1 MEILAYLSENGYA
14 HTSRTIQE
22 VSGMLLIQGGTVK
35 PITGPDLVNGQVLID
50 EGKIVAVGTNLD
62 VPEGTQ
68 VFNAEGCMITPGLID
83 AHTHIGLDEEA
94 IRWEG
99 ADYNEMSDP
108 VTPNMRG
115 IDGINPQDE
124 AFGLALRGGVTT
136 AITGP
141 GSANV
146 IGGTFTAIKLYGS
159 VVDDMIVKD
168 PVAMKAAFGENPKG
182 CYGQQGR
189 KAPVTRMGVAALLR
203 ETLDKTVRYAEEIEE
218 AEKDSTKKRPYD
230 AKLEAML
237 PVIRREIPLKCH
249 AHRAD
254 DMLTAIRIA
263 EEFNI
268 RLTLDHCTDGHLI
281 ADVLAKK
288 GYPVLVGPSLGNKS
302 KFELKNKTFATPGI
316 LYKAGLPVCII
327 TDAPV
332 IPLYHLPLCAGL
344 AVKEG
349 LPEDEAWRAI
359 TINPAKVAGIES
371 RVGSLEAGKD
381 ADIAIFCGNP
391 LRDIQAWALEVFVN
405 GKPVLH

>member
-1 MEILAYLSENGYA
+1 
-14 HTSRTIQE
+14 
-22 VSGMLLIQGGTVK
+22 MLLIQGGTVK
-35 PITGPDLVNGQVLID
+35 TITGGDIPGGQILID
-50 EGKIVAVGTNLD
+50 NGRIAAVGTGLPI
-62 VPEGTQ
+62 PEGTE
-68 VFNAEGCMITPGLID
+68 VYDASGCLITPGLMD

-99 ADYNEMSDP
+99 ADYNETSDP
-108 VTPNMRG
+108 VTPQMRG

-124 AFGLALRGGVTT
+124 AFRLALAGGVTA

-146 IGGTFTAIKLYGS
+146 LGGTFVAIKLAGS
-159 VVDDMIVKD
+159 VVDDMVLKN
-168 PVAMKAAFGENPKG
+168 PAAMKAAFGENPKG

-203 ETLDKTVRYAEEIEE
+203 ETLEKTRRYAEEIAE
-218 AEKDSTKKRPYD
+218 AEKDPDKKKPYD
-230 AKLEAML
+230 IKLEAML
-237 PVIRREIPLKCH
+237 PVIRREIPLKVH

-268 RLTLDHCTDGHLI
+268 RMTLDHCTDGHLI
-281 ADVLAKK
+281 ADTLAKK

-332 IPLYHLPLCAGL
+332 IPLYHLALCAGL
-344 AVKEG
+344 AVREG
-349 LPEDEAWRAI
+349 LPEEEAWRAI
-359 TINPAKVAGIES
+359 TLNPARVAGVEDRLGSIEI
-371 RVGSLEAGKD
+371 GKD
-381 ADIAIFCGNP
+381 ADIAVFTSDP
-391 LRDIQAWALEVFVN
+391 LHDIQARARQVFVN
-405 GKPVLH
+405 GKPVLEA

>member
-1 MEILAYLSENGYA
+1 
-14 HTSRTIQE
+14 
-22 VSGMLLIQGGTVK
+22 MLLIQGGTVK
-35 PITGPDLVNGQVLID
+35 PISGPDLPNGQVLID
-50 EGKIVAVGTNLD
+50 NGKIVAVGTNLE
-62 VPEGTQ
+62 VPEGTE
-68 VFNAEGCMITPGLID
+68 VYHAEGCLITPGLMD

-124 AFGLALRGGVTT
+124 AFTLALQGGVTS
-136 AITGP
+136 AVTGP

-146 IGGTFTAIKLYGS
+146 IGGTFVAIKLYGK
-159 VVDDMIVKD
+159 VVDDMILKD
-168 PVAMKAAFGENPKG
+168 PAAMKAAFGENPKG
-182 CYGQQGR
+182 YYGQQGR

-203 ETLDKTVRYAEEIEE
+203 ETLEKTKRYQEEIEE

-302 KFELKNKTFATPGI
+302 KFELKNKTFETPAI
-316 LYKAGLPVCII
+316 LNRAGLPVCII

-332 IPLYHLPLCAGL
+332 IPLYYLPLCAGL
-344 AVKEG
+344 AVREG
-349 LPEDEAWRAI
+349 LPETEAWRAI
-359 TINPAKVAGIES
+359 TINPAIVAGVQD
-371 RVGSLEAGKD
+371 RVGSLEPGKD
-381 ADIAIFCGNP
+381 ADIAVFVGNP
-391 LRDIQAWALEVFVN
+391 LHDIQARALQVFVN
-405 GKPVLH
+405 GEPVLNR

>member
-1 MEILAYLSENGYA
+1 
-14 HTSRTIQE
+14 
-22 VSGMLLIQGGTVK
+22 MLLIQGGLVK
-35 PITGPDLVNGQVLID
+35 TITGPDLLKGQILID
-50 EGKIVAVGTNLD
+50 DNGKIAAVGMDLEI
-62 VPEGTQ
+62 PEGTE
-68 VFNAEGCMITPGLID
+68 VYNAEGCIITPGLMD

-108 VTPNMRG
+108 VTPDMRG

-124 AFGLALRGGVTT
+124 AFRLALEGGVT
-136 AITGP
+136 AAVTGP

-146 IGGTFTAIKLYGS
+146 LGGTFVAIKLYGD
-159 VVDDMIVKD
+159 VVDDMVLKN
-168 PVAMKAAFGENPKG
+168 PAAMKAAFGENPKG

-203 ETLDKTVRYAEEIEE
+203 ETLEKTVRYAEEIAE
-218 AEKDSTKKRPYD
+218 AEKDSSKKRPYD

-268 RLTLDHCTDGHLI
+268 KLTLDHCTDGHLI
-281 ADVLAKK
+281 AGVLARK

-316 LYKAGLPVCII
+316 LYKAGLPICII

-332 IPLYHLPLCAGL
+332 IPLYYLPLCAGL
-344 AVKEG
+344 AVREG

-359 TINPAKVAGIES
+359 TINPARVAGVDS
-371 RVGSLEAGKD
+371 RVGSLEPGKD
-381 ADIAIFCGNP
+381 ADIAVFTGNP
-391 LRDIQAWALEVFVN
+391 LHDIQARTLAVFVN
-405 GKPVLH
+405 GKQVLAN

>member
-1 MEILAYLSENGYA
+1 
-14 HTSRTIQE
+14 
-22 VSGMLLIQGGTVK
+22 MLLIQGGLVK
-35 PITGPDLVNGQVLID
+35 PIAGEDIPNGQVLID
-50 EGKIVAVGTNLD
+50 NGKIVAVGTNLQ
-62 VPEGTQ
+62 VPDGTE
-68 VFNAEGCMITPGLID
+68 VYDASGCIVTPGLVD

-108 VTPNMRG
+108 VTPDMRG

-124 AFGLALRGGVTT
+124 AFRLALEGGVTT
-136 AITGP
+136 AVTGP

-146 IGGTFTAIKLYGS
+146 LGGTFVAIKLYGN
-159 VVDDMIVKD
+159 VVDEMVIKN
-168 PVAMKAAFGENPKG
+168 PAAMKAAFGENPKG
-182 CYGQQGR
+182 CYGQNGR

-203 ETLDKTVRYAEEIEE
+203 ETLEKTRRYAEEIEE
-218 AEKDSTKKRPYD
+218 SEKDDTKKRPYD
-230 AKLEAML
+230 PKLEAML
-237 PVIRREIPLKCH
+237 PVIRKEIPLKCH

-263 EEFNI
+263 EEFDI

-281 ADVLAKK
+281 ADTLAKK

-302 KFELKNKTFATPGI
+302 KFELKNKTFSTPGI

-332 IPLYHLPLCAGL
+332 IPLYYLPLCAGL
-344 AVKEG
+344 AVREG

-359 TINPAKVAGIES
+359 TINPARVAGIED
-371 RVGSLEAGKD
+371 RVGSLEAGND
-381 ADIAIFCGNP
+381 ADIAVFSSNP
-391 LRDIQAWALEVFVN
+391 LHDIQAVAKQVFVN
-405 GKPVLH
+405 GKPVL